1 MSEVTIVSHFSAPNW
16 PIVNKLSMI
25 AKCLEVNRIHCSSLE
40 KLHETMA
47 GDLPGRTLFFTDEGL
62 MDQVQ
67 LFDAQI
73 RGKKVET
80 AMFIQSPIAAVAK
93 KISDLSLVKYLI
105 GSQSP
110 DGTGR
115 DLSILIKKFADG
127 DILHLDKYLAFGSKV
142 NRRLVSDAH
151 SKREAIEA
159 VSAYVSNLGDP
170 GYQHPYDEYSRII
183 SGLTDELLLNA
194 IFNANPRMRGINR
207 AETFSLAKSEQIEI
221 SWGYD
226 GEYFGVSVI
235 DPFGRFTSDTIMN
248 FVSSQRTAENIARSP
263 SAGLGLKFIF
273 DKAHQIVTNVQKE
286 KATEVIALVKF
297 NARLLDFETQ
307 KKSFYYFGDVEPLS
321 PPRRDKK

>member
-1 MSEVTIVSHFSAPNW
+1 MNGVTVVSHFSEPNW
-16 PIVNKLSMI
+16 PLVNKLSMI

-40 KLHETMA
+40 KLRETMS
-47 GDLPGRTLFFTDEGL
+47 GRLQGRTLFFTDEGL

-67 LFDAQI
+67 QFDAQI
-73 RGKKVET
+73 RDKKVET
-80 AMFIQSPIAAVAK
+80 AMFIRSPITAVAQ

-105 GSQSP
+105 GSQP
-110 DGTGR
+110 ADGTGR

-142 NRRLVSDAH
+142 NRRLVSDAR
-151 SKREAIEA
+151 SKREAVEA
-159 VSAYVSNLGDP
+159 VSTYVSNLGDP
-170 GYQHPYDEYSRII
+170 GYQHPYGEYSRII

-194 IFNANPRMRGINR
+194 IFNANPRMRGIDR
-207 AETFSLAKSEQIEI
+207 ARAFNLEEHELIEI

-226 GEYFGVSVI
+226 GEYFGVSVM

-248 FVSSQRTAENIARSP
+248 FVSSQRSAESIAHSP

-273 DKAHQIVTNVQKE
+273 DKAHQVITNVKKE

-297 NARLLDFETQ
+297 NARILDFETQ
-307 KKSFYYFGDVEPLS
+307 KKSFYYFGEADLRA
-321 PPRRDKK
+321 PRREGAK